1 MSTLNLRRFSR
12 RQVKLTESFCDI
24 SFNAIRQGEARPKR
38 IDSGHKKKKT
48 KVSHIKT
55 PTLTEEVCI
64 THFCVH
70 LEMFQTTC
78 LYVNVSGD
86 CCSFKAP
93 RGQPILTGLHGRYGS
108 EPNLVQVLTSNTAS

>member
-1 MSTLNLRRFSR
+1 MVREEEKLLNYYFNLPQMLLFADSARMSV
-12 RQVKLTESFCDI
+12 VKSSPSEKSPLS
-24 SFNAIRQGEARPKR
+24 
-38 IDSGHKKKKT
+38 KKKKT

-64 THFCVH
+64 THFCVD